1 MNLHITRITLYLQS
15 PGNNIIKKLNSVV
28 IYLIKTLEEIRN
40 DAKLRER
47 GESDSIP

>member
-1 MNLHITRITLYLQS
+1 MDLHITRITLYLQS
-15 PGNNIIKKLNSVV
+15 PGNNIIKKLNSV